1 MIVFPSAV
9 HAQIPDTFKNL
20 QYFPE
25 DISKD
30 ALIGNMR
37 QFSFALGVRC
47 QHCHAGGDGRSFEGV
62 EFDSDE
68 KSAKRNARYMLRMV
82 ETINEQLLPDLPERG
97 KPNVMVEC
105 RTCHRGLP
113 RPRMIDD
120 ILAEKIEQEG
130 VEAAV
135 AHYKALR
142 EDAYGG
148 WSYDF
153 GQWTINDLAE
163 ELGDAGRTTDAIEL
177 MKMNSEFY
185 PESISVWLMLGDLQK
200 EAGERENARES
211 YERGL
216 ELSPNAEFIQQ
227 RLSALEEEP

>member
-1 MIVFPSAV
+1 MIVLPPAV

-62 EFDSDE
+62 EFDSDD
-68 KSAKRNARYMLRMV
+68 KAAKRRARYMLRMV
-82 ETINEQLLPDLPERG
+82 ETINEQLLPDLPERE

-105 RTCHRGLP
+105 RTCHRGLS

-120 ILAEKIEQEG
+120 ILAEKVEQEG

-142 EDAYGG
+142 DDTYGG

-153 GQWTINDLAE
+153 GEWTINDLAE
-163 ELGDAGRTTDAIEL
+163 ELGDAGRTSDAIEL
-177 MKMNSEFY
+177 MKMNSEYY
-185 PESISVWLMLGDLQK
+185 PESISVWVMLGDFQK
-200 EAGERENARES
+200 EAGEREKARAS

-216 ELSPNAEFIQQ
+216 ELRPDAPFIQQ